1 MGKGTTLGGKR
12 DVFWF
17 VFLILCLL
25 DSILSLTLLFSELP
39 SPILECPNKNW
50 IEFVG
55 ASLSILNMPDFD
67 RIDLMNYAMYGN
79 DFDPQWDEIR
89 AFLKSNTAAQ
99 KELEEIKRTVPSP
112 HLGKK
117 RRENLPTTDPR
128 ESNGDGGIGQE
139 PRSPGANTSTKS
151 WWQKIL
157 GE

>member
-1 MGKGTTLGGKR
+1 
-12 DVFWF
+12 
-17 VFLILCLL
+17 
-25 DSILSLTLLFSELP
+25 
-39 SPILECPNKNW
+39 
-50 IEFVG
+50 
-55 ASLSILNMPDFD
+55 MPDFD

-89 AFLKSNTAAQ
+89 AFLKSNAAAQ

-117 RRENLPTTDPR
+117 RRENPLTNDPR
-128 ESNGDGGIGQE
+128 ESNGGSGVGQE
-139 PRSPGANTSTKS
+139 PRNPNSDPSAKS

>member
-1 MGKGTTLGGKR
+1 M
-12 DVFWF
+12 FWF

-25 DSILSLTLLFSELP
+25 DSILSLTLLFSERP
-39 SPILECPNKNW
+39 SPILECSNKNW

-89 AFLKSNTAAQ
+89 AFLKSNAAAQ

-117 RRENLPTTDPR
+117 RRENLLTSDPGESHGSSGTGSELRNPNSDPT
-128 ESNGDGGIGQE
+128 
-139 PRSPGANTSTKS
+139 AKS

>member
-1 MGKGTTLGGKR
+1 
-12 DVFWF
+12 
-17 VFLILCLL
+17 
-25 DSILSLTLLFSELP
+25 
-39 SPILECPNKNW
+39 
-50 IEFVG
+50 
-55 ASLSILNMPDFD
+55 MPDFD

-89 AFLKSNTAAQ
+89 AFLKTNVSAQ

-117 RRENLPTTDPR
+117 RRENVNLNDPR
-128 ESNGDGGIGQE
+128 ESNGGNGMESEQRIQ
-139 PRSPGANTSTKS
+139 TSDPSAKS

>member
-1 MGKGTTLGGKR
+1 MGNG

-25 DSILSLTLLFSELP
+25 DSILSLTLLFSELA
-39 SPILECPNKNW
+39 SLILECPNKNW
-50 IEFVG
+50 IEFVR

-89 AFLKSNTAAQ
+89 AFIKSNASAQ

-112 HLGKK
+112 HVGK
-117 RRENLPTTDPR
+117 RRMPNAPSNDPR
-128 ESNGDGGIGQE
+128 EMSGENPSAE
-139 PRSPGANTSTKS
+139 PRKPNSGNVTKS

-157 GE
+157 GD

>member
-1 MGKGTTLGGKR
+1 M
-12 DVFWF
+12 FWF

-25 DSILSLTLLFSELP
+25 DSILSLTLLFSERP
-39 SPILECPNKNW
+39 SPILECSNKNW

-89 AFLKSNTAAQ
+89 AFLKSNAAAQ

-117 RRENLPTTDPR
+117 RRENPLTNDPR
-128 ESNGDGGIGQE
+128 ESNGGSGVGQE
-139 PRSPGANTSTKS
+139 PRNPNSDPSAKS

>member
-1 MGKGTTLGGKR
+1 
-12 DVFWF
+12 
-17 VFLILCLL
+17 
-25 DSILSLTLLFSELP
+25 
-39 SPILECPNKNW
+39 
-50 IEFVG
+50 
-55 ASLSILNMPDFD
+55 MPDFD

-89 AFLKSNTAAQ
+89 AFLKTNVSAQ

-117 RRENLPTTDPR
+117 RREPLTTDPR
-128 ESNGDGGIGQE
+128 ESNSGSGVGQE
-139 PRSPGANTSTKS
+139 LRTPAGDPSTKS

>member
-1 MGKGTTLGGKR
+1 
-12 DVFWF
+12 
-17 VFLILCLL
+17 
-25 DSILSLTLLFSELP
+25 
-39 SPILECPNKNW
+39 
-50 IEFVG
+50 
-55 ASLSILNMPDFD
+55 MPDFD

-89 AFLKSNTAAQ
+89 AFLKTNVSAQ

-117 RRENLPTTDPR
+117 RRENSMVNDPR
-128 ESNGDGGIGQE
+128 ESNGGNGMENE
-139 PRSPGANTSTKS
+139 PRIQTSDPSAKS

>member
-1 MGKGTTLGGKR
+1 
-12 DVFWF
+12 
-17 VFLILCLL
+17 
-25 DSILSLTLLFSELP
+25 
-39 SPILECPNKNW
+39 
-50 IEFVG
+50 
-55 ASLSILNMPDFD
+55 MPEFD

-89 AFLKSNTAAQ
+89 AFLKTNVSAQ

-117 RRENLPTTDPR
+117 RRENPLANDPR
-128 ESNGDGGIGQE
+128 ESNGGSGAGQE
-139 PRSPGANTSTKS
+139 PRHPSSDPSDKS